1 MIDYLKENIDEQS
14 MRNFEN
20 ADILLAVILSGLDI
34 ILIVIAILSKKQK
47 NKQIRTL
54 KSRLYKI
61 FILDIIIRALYVK
74 KYYLINLPKEVLFS
88 VLATS
93 QFYYILSF
101 IDHSKYNQK
110 ELKANL
116 SKERKLRMKLC
127 FFFIFLSFSYE
138 TFSFNLKYSYQL
150 KFIINKALI
159 IIKNYF
165 MIIFVFNV
173 YKILNVK
180 IKEFANKLLSKQ
192 KNSKIAWFIFGSPNP
207 CCFLFCLNYAF
218 KIGFAF
224 VTKPIFFI
232 YGDII
237 FNILKDTSKYFLFL
251 ICEAIFYSLYFEKI
265 KEEKEMIRASTEEKI
280 KINN

>member
-1 MIDYLKENIDEQS
+1 MIDYLRENIDEQS
-14 MRNFEN
+14 MKSFEN
-20 ADILLAVILSGLDI
+20 SDVILAIILSGLDI
-34 ILIVIAILSKKQK
+34 ILIVVSILSKRLK

-74 KYYLINLPKEVLFS
+74 KYYLINLPKEILFS

-101 IDHSKYNQK
+101 IDHSKYIQK

-116 SKERKLRMKLC
+116 SKERKLRIQLC

-138 TFSFNLKYSYQL
+138 NFSFKLKYTYHF
-150 KFIINKALI
+150 KFIINKTII
-159 IIKNYF
+159 IIKNYC

-180 IKEFANKLLSKQ
+180 IQEFANKLLAKH
-192 KNSKIAWFIFGSPNP
+192 KNSKIAWFIFGCPAP
-207 CCFLFCLNYAF
+207 CCFLFCLNYVL

-224 VTKPIFFI
+224 VNKPIFFI
-232 YGDII
+232 YGNII
-237 FNILKDTSKYFLFL
+237 INIVKDTSKYFLFL
-251 ICEAIFYSLYFEKI
+251 ICESIFYLLYFEKI
-265 KEEKEMIRASTEEKI
+265 EEEKEMIKASTEEKI